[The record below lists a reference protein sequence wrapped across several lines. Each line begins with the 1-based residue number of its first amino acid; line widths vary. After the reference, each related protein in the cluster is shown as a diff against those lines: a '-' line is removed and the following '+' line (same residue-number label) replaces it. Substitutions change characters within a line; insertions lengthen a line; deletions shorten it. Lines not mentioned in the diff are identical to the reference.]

1 MLDLI
6 TLLAAPAAA
15 LMLALPLGM
24 HFCAAPAGDRQSR
37 AVYLFRR
44 TGEPIAMVAP
54 DHAPPFAPE
63 QLEPIIWTVRDF
75 VETSMPKSQ
84 GYEVTSMRFDEEG
97 LVAVRGAHVSVCA
110 VFRSANASAIRRDL
124 VRFIRDFE
132 GRNEG
137 RLQTWEDA
145 CRFAGEAADAMSP
158 LIAAA

>member
-1 MLDLI
+1 
-6 TLLAAPAAA
+6 
-15 LMLALPLGM
+15 
-24 HFCAAPAGDRQSR
+24 
-37 AVYLFRR
+37 
-44 TGEPIAMVAP
+44 MVARGR
-54 DHAPPFAPE
+54 APRSAPE
-63 QLEPIIWTVRDF
+63 QFEPIIWTVRDF

-84 GYEVTSMRFDEEG
+84 GYDVTSMRFDEEG

-137 RLQTWEDA
+137 RLQNLEDA
-145 CRFAGEAADAMSP
+145 CRFAREAVDAMSH

>member
-6 TLLAAPAAA
+6 PLLAAPAAA
-15 LMLALPLGM
+15 RMPALPCGM
-24 HFCAAPAGDRQSR
+24 PLRGAEDRQMR
-37 AVYLFRR
+37 AVSLFHR

-84 GYEVTSMRFDEEG
+84 GYDVTSMRFDEEA

-110 VFRSANASAIRRDL
+110 PEREHLGDPTRPRAVH
-124 VRFIRDFE
+124 
-132 GRNEG
+132 
-137 RLQTWEDA
+137 
-145 CRFAGEAADAMSP
+145 P
-158 LIAAA
+158 

>member
-15 LMLALPLGM
+15 LMLALPFGT
-24 HFCAAPAGDRQSR
+24 HFRPPAGDRQMR
-37 AVYLFRR
+37 AVYLFHR

-75 VETSMPKSQ
+75 VETGMPKSQ
-84 GYEVTSMRFDEEG
+84 GYDVTSIRFDEEA

-110 VFRSANASAIRRDL
+110 VFRSANTAAIRRDL

-132 GRNEG
+132 DRNEG
-137 RLQTWEDA
+137 RLLTWEEA

>member
-1 MLDLI
+1 
-6 TLLAAPAAA
+6 
-15 LMLALPLGM
+15 
-24 HFCAAPAGDRQSR
+24 
-37 AVYLFRR
+37 
-44 TGEPIAMVAP
+44 MVAP

-84 GYEVTSMRFDEEG
+84 GYDVTSIRFDEEA

-110 VFRSANASAIRRDL
+110 VFRSANTSAIRRDL

-132 GRNEG
+132 DRNEG
-137 RLQTWEDA
+137 RLQTWEEA
-145 CRFAGEAADAMSP
+145 CRFAGEAADAISP